1 MTEPA
6 IPPKKTIRQLRQE
19 RGWSQV
25 TVGVRLGVAGRTVSN
40 WERGLT
46 RPNQQHQQA
55 LADLFGVSGEAIAFG
70 PAEQAPQER
79 P

>member
-1 MTEPA
+1 MTEGERQ
-6 IPPKKTIRQLRQE
+6 PKAIRQLRQE

-25 TVGVRLGVAGRTVSN
+25 TLGVRVGVAGRTVSN

-46 RPNQQHQQA
+46 RPRPDQQQG
-55 LADLFGVSGEAIAFG
+55 LAHLVGVNVTDIAFE

-79 P
+79 R